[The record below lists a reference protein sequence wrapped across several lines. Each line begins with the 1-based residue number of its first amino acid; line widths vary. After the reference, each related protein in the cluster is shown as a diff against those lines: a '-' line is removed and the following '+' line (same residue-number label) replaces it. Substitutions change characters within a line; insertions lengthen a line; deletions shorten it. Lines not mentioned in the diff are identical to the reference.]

1 MRVYHGSYTQI
12 EEIDLAKCEI
22 GKDFGQ
28 GFYVTKIKEQ
38 AQFWAERKGLDN
50 ETQGVVTEFE
60 FNENAFQH
68 FNLKTLRFAG
78 YDDSWLDFV
87 TMNRDTSLQQPTHDY
102 DIVEGPVADDRIAT
116 RIKKYLKGG
125 ISKEQFLEELKFVKE
140 THQICFCTGRSL
152 QMLDYTEKKKGIE
165 YEIAE
170 IGEPLIE
177 QYILDFNV
185 DEDTATDKFYSSN
198 TFTQLADESTRFYLK
213 SWQEIYELLKQ
224 EIISRSLKVL

>member
-12 EEIDLAKCEI
+12 EEIDLSKCEI

-50 ETQGVVTEFE
+50 DTQGFVTEFE

-68 FNLKTLRFAG
+68 FKLKTLRFAE
-78 YDDSWLDFV
+78 YDEHWLDFV
-87 TMNRDTSLQQPTHDY
+87 AMNRNTALPQPTHDY

-125 ISKEQFLEELKFVKE
+125 ISKQQFLEELKFVKE

-152 QMLDYTEKKKGIE
+152 QMLELKDNNNNIDYEVS
-165 YEIAE
+165 E
-170 IGEPLIE
+170 IGEKIIE
-177 QYILDFNV
+177 QLIIDFNF
-185 DEDTATDKFYSSN
+185 DEEKSADLFFSSEIFGKLSDIKTEFYKKDW
-198 TFTQLADESTRFYLK
+198 T
-213 SWQEIYELLKQ
+213 EIYELLKQ
-224 EIISRSLKVL
+224 ELN

>member
-1 MRVYHGSYTQI
+1 MRVYHGSYTLI
-12 EEIDLAKCEI
+12 DEIDLEKCEI
-22 GKDFGQ
+22 GKDFGK

-50 ETQGVVTEFE
+50 ETQGIVTEFE
-60 FNENAFQH
+60 FNENAFKH
-68 FNLKTLRFAG
+68 FNLKTLRFTG

-87 TMNRDTSLQQPTHDY
+87 TMNRDTSLPQPTHDY

-140 THQICFCTGRSL
+140 THQICFCTVRSL

-165 YEIAE
+165 NEIAE

-177 QYILDFNV
+177 QFILDFNV
-185 DEDTATDKFYSSN
+185 DEGTATDKFYTSN

-213 SWQEIYELLKQ
+213 PWQEIYELLKI
-224 EIISRSLKVL
+224 EINNNLKP